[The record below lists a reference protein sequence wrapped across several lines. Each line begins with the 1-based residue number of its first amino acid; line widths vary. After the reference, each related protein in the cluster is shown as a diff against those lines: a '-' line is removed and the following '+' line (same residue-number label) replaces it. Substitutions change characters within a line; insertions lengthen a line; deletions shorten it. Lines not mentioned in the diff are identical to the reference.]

1 MSTPAPAGGERV
13 ARGPGRGPRALPLV
27 ARSAAREAR
36 PWLRRETWT
45 RENLRACWSAAA
57 RERPRQTVAVA
68 LAVVAL
74 VAAAAWLLRSTIPPG
89 IATAVVEEAPF
100 EVTIVESGTLQALR
114 SVTYASTIQSNQAK
128 IIALVPE
135 GKLVQK
141 GDLLILFDAAPFE
154 EEIRRNQ
161 AQLAQAEADLEK
173 AQQDL
178 KLQDIQNQEEL
189 AAARQKV
196 ERSELELADVS
207 EGKGRLK
214 EEEAKAA
221 VANAERDLQKA
232 DGAHDDL
239 KPLLAEGFI
248 TKQELDARAAGVSRA
263 REDLE
268 LAKRRRDAL
277 VQFGRPLE
285 LSQAQADATLTKESL
300 RQLESAAAY
309 RLEQKRAA
317 IAAAESRIEEANG
330 KLALAQQQLA
340 RTEVRADVPGIVVY
354 SDVFFGSEQRK
365 PQVGDQVWANQP
377 LLILPDISKMVV
389 ETKVRETDI
398 HKVEKNQKVAVRVE
412 AYPDLK
418 LSGQVTL
425 VGTLAQEEKER
436 RGVKFFGVTVQVNE
450 TDPRLRPG
458 MTRARRDPGGGAR
471 PQALYVPLEAVFE
484 KRRPSRLLRGH
495 APRPASRARSCSAPR
510 TATSWWSRR
519 ACAAASAWPCAIPAA
534 APSDFGSLTSS

>member
-13 ARGPGRGPRALPLV
+13 ARALVAARTRFTLV

-36 PWLRRETWT
+36 PWLRRENWT
-45 RENLRACWSAAA
+45 RQNLHAL
-57 RERPRQTVAVA
+57 VAVA
-68 LAVVAL
+68 RARPRRAAAAVLGTMAVIGL
-74 VAAAAWLLRSTIPPG
+74 AAWLLRNPIPPG
-89 IATAVVEEAPF
+89 IATMVVEEAPF
-100 EVTIVESGTLQALR
+100 DISVVESGTMQALR

-141 GDLLILFDAAPFE
+141 GDMLILFDGAPFE
-154 EEIRRNQ
+154 EEIRRTQ
-161 AQLAQAEADLEK
+161 AQLSLAQADIEK

-178 KLQDIQNQEEL
+178 KLQSIQNQEEL

-196 ERSELELADVS
+196 ERSRLELADVTD
-207 EGKGRLK
+207 GKGRLR

-221 VANAERDLQKA
+221 VGNAERDLEKA
-232 DGAHDDL
+232 IGAHDDL
-239 KPLLAEGFI
+239 RPLLAEGFI
-248 TKQELDARAAGVSRA
+248 TKQELDRAAQAVSRA
-263 REDLE
+263 REDLA
-268 LAKRRRDAL
+268 LAKRRHEAL

-285 LSQAQADATLTKESL
+285 LSQAQADASLTRESV
-300 RQLESAAAY
+300 RQLEAAAQY
-309 RLEQKRAA
+309 RLEQKRSA
-317 IAAAESRIEEANG
+317 ITAAESRIQEANA
-330 KLALAQQQLA
+330 KLALARQQLA

-354 SDVFFGSEQRK
+354 KDVFFGSEQRK

-398 HKVEKNQKVAVRVE
+398 HKVEKNQNVAVRVQ

-436 RGVKFFGVTVQVNE
+436 RGVKFFGVTVQVSE
-450 TDPRLRPG
+450 SDPRLRPG
-458 MTRARRDPGGGAR
+458 MTAAVEIQVERRPK
-471 PQALYVPLEAVFE
+471 ALRVPLEAVFE
-484 KRRPSRLLRGH
+484 KDGRHVCYVATRRGLVPREVVLGPSNRDFVVVEKGLSRGDRVALRD
-495 APRPASRARSCSAPR
+495 PS
-510 TATSWWSRR
+510 
-519 ACAAASAWPCAIPAA
+519 A
-534 APSDFGSLTSS
+534 APSDFGSLSPS

>member
-1 MSTPAPAGGERV
+1 MSTPAPAGGERM
-13 ARGPGRGPRALPLV
+13 ARALGAARARFTLV

-36 PWLRRETWT
+36 PWLRRENWT
-45 RENLRACWSAAA
+45 RKNLHALVAAA
-57 RERPRQTVAVA
+57 RAKPIQAGSAV
-68 LAVVAL
+68 LAVVAVIAL
-74 VAAAAWLLRSTIPPG
+74 AAWLLRSPIPPG
-89 IATAVVEEAPF
+89 IATMVVEEAPF
-100 EVTIVESGTLQALR
+100 DISVVESGTIQALR

-141 GDLLILFDAAPFE
+141 GDMLILFDGAPFE
-154 EEIRRNQ
+154 EEIRRTQ
-161 AQLAQAEADLEK
+161 AQLSLAQADIEK

-178 KLQDIQNQEEL
+178 KLQSIQNQEEL

-196 ERSELELADVS
+196 ERSRLELADVT
-207 EGKGRLK
+207 EGKGRLR

-221 VANAERDLQKA
+221 VGNSERDLEKA
-232 DGAHDDL
+232 IGAHDDL

-248 TKQELDARAAGVSRA
+248 TKQELDRAAQAVSRA
-263 REDLE
+263 REDLA
-268 LAKRRRDAL
+268 LAKRRHEAL

-285 LSQAQADATLTKESL
+285 LSQAQSDASLTRESV
-300 RQLESAAAY
+300 RQLEAAGQY
-309 RLEQKRAA
+309 RLDQKRSA
-317 IAAAESRIEEANG
+317 IGAAESRIQEANA
-330 KLALAQQQLA
+330 KLALARQQLA

-354 SDVFFGSEQRK
+354 KDVFFGSEQRK

-398 HKVEKNQKVAVRVE
+398 HKVEKNQNVAVRVQ

-436 RGVKFFGVTVQVNE
+436 RGVKFFGVTVQVSE
-450 TDPRLRPG
+450 SDPRLRPG
-458 MTRARRDPGGGAR
+458 MTAAVEIQVERRPKAVR
-471 PQALYVPLEAVFE
+471 VPLEAVFE
-484 KRRPSRLLRGH
+484 RDGRHVCYVATRRGLVAREVVLGPSNRDFVVIEKGLRQGDRV
-495 APRPASRARSCSAPR
+495 ALRD
-510 TATSWWSRR
+510 
-519 ACAAASAWPCAIPAA
+519 PAA
-534 APSDFGSLTSS
+534 APSDFGSLSSS